1 MSGTTPITRFGDTLI
16 VTVKEALHD
25 AAATGLQEEITDMVE
40 RSQPA
45 ALLIDVSVLDVVDSF
60 MGRLLNDIAAMARLM
75 GARTVIAGIRPQV
88 AITLIELGLRL
99 RGVETV
105 LSVEQGL
112 ARLGHRNGTGRGR

>member
-16 VTVKEALHD
+16 VTVREALHD
-25 AAATGLQEEITDMVE
+25 AAATELQEEITDMLE

-112 ARLGHRNGTGRGR
+112 ARLGHRNGTRRGR

>member
-1 MSGTTPITRFGDTLI
+1 MIGNTPIIRFGDTLV
-16 VTVKEALHD
+16 VTMKEALHD
-25 AAATGLQEEITDMVE
+25 VAAAGLQEEISLALE
-40 RSQPA
+40 RTEPS

-75 GARTVIAGIRPQV
+75 GARTIIAGIRPQV
-88 AITLIELGLRL
+88 AITLLELGLRL

-112 ARLGHRNGTGRGR
+112 ARLGHRNGRPGMR